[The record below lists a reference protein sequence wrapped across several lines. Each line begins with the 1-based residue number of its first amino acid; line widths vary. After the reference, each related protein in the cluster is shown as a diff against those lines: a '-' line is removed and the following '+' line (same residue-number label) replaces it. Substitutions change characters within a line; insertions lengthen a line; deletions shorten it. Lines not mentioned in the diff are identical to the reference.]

1 MIAKEIVSSPTSSNI
16 TSVNKSPNI
25 SAVKIRRP
33 GTSLGKN
40 TFNTTVKYVILKQE
54 ESAK

>member
-25 SAVKIRRP
+25 SAVKIHRP